1 MIYSEVKT
9 NFSLFK
15 TRIYL
20 AFCFII
26 FALGFIYLS
35 FNLLAGGGALA
46 ASMPSRSEIYI
57 QTSFLNSSV
66 DLHFTP
72 TEANSSAKKINSTRY
87 TVKTNNPTG
96 YLNYISSI
104 DEDTALKHH
113 DPTVSIKIMP
123 TNSNTLFNALT
134 ENTWGYCKNV
144 GGNSFC
150 YPVSS
155 LSHPTTYDDAVLS
168 HSSNGF
174 NIIDTYEIN
183 FGARVSSSLLPG
195 TYSKTILMTTVAKE
209 FTLES
214 EFLPGTEFNSIVTN
228 LDPTH
233 NVSTFKHSVT
243 PPQDLSRAKIVST
256 SGSDRPIYAWY
267 DSSDRTVY
275 WWSDA
280 DVTYVNGNAA
290 GMFADFN
297 HSVSD
302 MDLIDIRGMNT
313 SRVVNMN
320 RFFYDGSTIVKNYNI
335 DDIDTSKVTD
345 FTEMFASA
353 RSGNTPTKSP
363 LDFSKINTVNAITLS
378 GMFRG
383 SSFSSIDVSHFD
395 TKNVRDL
402 RDMFNLAELGTSHID
417 LRNWDVSR
425 VDSTSGMFRDARI
438 GRVDIGGW
446 NSHSLHDTSNMFRNA
461 NISSGLNMVG
471 FDTSNVVD
479 MSGMFSFS
487 NIPNLDLAYLDTSNA
502 KSMRSMFEGGRY
514 YSSLDL
520 ARFDTRKVEDFSSMF
535 RGINIDSR
543 TLDVSSFD
551 TSNATSF
558 RFMFDGTNLTGNLDL
573 SNFNT
578 SKVIDMSNMF
588 SSSASLV
595 NVNLS
600 SFDTR
605 SVIDMHGMFYRARMQ
620 VIDIRNFNTANVRN
634 MQDMFRESGAVTIK
648 ASNLFN
654 TDSVTSSERM
664 FMGVTYLVGE
674 NGTGYNTTHPDDKT
688 YARRDTVG
696 QPGYFTF

>member
-1 MIYSEVKT
+1 MIDSEVKT

-20 AFCFII
+20 VFCFII

-35 FNLLAGGGALA
+35 FNLLAGGALA

-113 DPTVSIKIMP
+113 DPTVSTKIMP

-150 YPVSS
+150 YPVYS

-256 SGSDRPIYAWY
+256 SGSDRPIYTWF

-280 DVTYVNGNAA
+280 DVAYVNGYAA

-313 SRVVNMN
+313 SRVVYMN
-320 RFFYDGSTIVKNYNI
+320 RFFYDGFTSVKNYNI

-353 RSGNTPTKSP
+353 RPGNTPKTP
-363 LDFSKINTVNAITLS
+363 VDFSKINTVNAIDLS
-378 GMFRG
+378 GMFSN
-383 SSFSSIDVSHFD
+383 SSFPSIDVSHFD
-395 TKNVRDL
+395 TKNVVYL
-402 RDMFNLAELGTSHID
+402 REMFKGVELSTSHID

-425 VDSTSGMFRDARI
+425 VSSTSGMFDNARI
-438 GRVDIGGW
+438 GRVNIIGW
-446 NSHSLHDTSNMFRNA
+446 NSHNLVDVSNMFRNA
-461 NISSGLNMVG
+461 NISSDLNMNG
-471 FDTSNVVD
+471 FDTANVVD

-487 NIPNLDLAYLDTSNA
+487 NIPYLDLTSLNTSNV
-502 KSMRSMFEGGRY
+502 KSMSSMFEGGRFY
-514 YSSLDL
+514 PSLNL
-520 ARFDTRKVEDFSSMF
+520 SMLDTRKVEDFNSMF
-535 RGINIDSR
+535 RGVIIGNQ
-543 TLDVSSFD
+543 TLDVSNFD

-558 RFMFDGTNLTGNLDL
+558 GFMFDGTNLTGNLDL

-578 SKVIDMSNMF
+578 SNVIDMSNMF
-588 SSSASLV
+588 SSSVFLASA
-595 NVNLS
+595 NLS

-605 SVIDMHGMFYRARMQ
+605 SVIDMHGMFYRTVGMP
-620 VIDIRNFNTANVRN
+620 VIDIRNFNTSHVQN
-634 MQDMFRESGAVTIK
+634 MQDMFRESGVVTIK
-648 ASNLFN
+648 TSNLFN

-664 FMGVTYLVGE
+664 FMGATYLVGE
-674 NGTGYNTTHPDDKT
+674 NGTGYNTTHPDDRT
-688 YARRDTVG
+688 YARRDIVG

>member
-1 MIYSEVKT
+1 MFY
-9 NFSLFK
+9 
-15 TRIYL
+15 Y
-20 AFCFII
+20 FCF
-26 FALGFIYLS
+26 GFYVSILQS
-35 FNLLAGGGALA
+35 SRGGGALA
-46 ASMPSRSEIYI
+46 VSMPSRSEIYV
-57 QTSFLNSSV
+57 QTSFSNSSV

-113 DPTVSIKIMP
+113 DPTVSLKIMP

-144 GGNSFC
+144 SGNSFC
-150 YPVSS
+150 YPVSP
-155 LSHPTTYDDAVLS
+155 LSHPTIYDDTVLS

-214 EFLPGTEFNSIVTN
+214 EFLPGTEFNNIVTN
-228 LDPTH
+228 LDSTH
-233 NVSTFKHSVT
+233 NVSTFKRSVT

-256 SGSDRPIYAWY
+256 SGSARPIYAWF

-297 HSVSD
+297 QSVSD

-313 SRVVNMN
+313 SRVYNMN

-335 DDIDTSKVTD
+335 DGIDTSKVTD

-353 RSGNTPTKSP
+353 RPGNTSKSSV
-363 LDFSKINTVNAITLS
+363 DFSKINTVNAITLS
-378 GMFRG
+378 GMFRN
-383 SSFSSIDVSHFD
+383 SSFSSIDVSSFD
-395 TKNVRDL
+395 TRNVTDISH
-402 RDMFNLAELGTSHID
+402 MFQDVVLPLSDID
-417 LRNWDVSR
+417 LRRWDVSR
-425 VDSTSGMFRDARI
+425 VTSARGI
-438 GRVDIGGW
+438 FDGSRIKYINIAGW
-446 NSHSLHDTSNMFRNA
+446 NSYSLTDTSDMFRRA
-461 NISSGLNMVG
+461 EILSGLNMDG
-471 FDTSNVVD
+471 FFTSNVVD
-479 MSGMFSFS
+479 MYQMFSFS
-487 NIPNLDLAYLDTSNA
+487 TIHGLDLTQLNTSNV
-502 KSMRSMFEGGRY
+502 KIMRSMFEGARGIP
-514 YSSLDL
+514 SLNL
-520 ARFDTRKVEDFSSMF
+520 SLFDTRKVEDFSSMF
-535 RGINIDSR
+535 RGVVVDNN
-543 TLDVSSFD
+543 TLDVSHFD

-558 RFMFDGTNLTGNLDL
+558 GFMFDGTNLTGNLDL

-578 SKVIDMSNMF
+578 SKAIDMSNMF
-588 SSSASLV
+588 SSSVLLT

-605 SVIDMHGMFYRARMQ
+605 SVIDMHGMFYRTVGMP
-620 VIDIRNFNTANVRN
+620 VIDIRNFNTSHVQN
-634 MQDMFRESGAVTIK
+634 MQDMFRESGVVTIK

-654 TDSVTSSERM
+654 TDSVTSSDRM
-664 FMGVTYLVGE
+664 FMGATHLIGE
-674 NGTGYNTTHPDDKT
+674 NGTAYNATHPDDKT
-688 YARRDTVG
+688 YARRDVVG

>member
-1 MIYSEVKT
+1 MC
-9 NFSLFK
+9 
-15 TRIYL
+15 
-20 AFCFII
+20 FCNDHLVFCMLMLE
-26 FALGFIYLS
+26 FRGS
-35 FNLLAGGGALA
+35 VLA
-46 ASMPSRSEIYI
+46 ASKPSRSEIYI
-57 QTSFLNSSV
+57 QTSFSDNSV
-66 DLHFTP
+66 DFHFTP
-72 TEANSSAKKINSTRY
+72 AEAYSSAKKIKSTQY

-96 YLNYISSI
+96 YLNYISSV

-113 DPTVSIKIMP
+113 DPTVSSKIMS
-123 TNSNTLFNALT
+123 TSSSTQFNSLT
-134 ENTWGYCKNV
+134 ENTWGFCNRV
-144 GGNSFC
+144 GGNNLC
-150 YPVSS
+150 YPISP
-155 LSHPTTYDDAVLS
+155 LSHPTTYDGVMLG
-168 HSSNGF
+168 HFGPGF
-174 NIIDTYEIN
+174 DVTDIYKID
-183 FGARVSSSLLPG
+183 FGVRVSSSLLPG

-233 NVSTFKHSVT
+233 NVSAFKHSVT

-256 SGSDRPIYAWY
+256 SGSDRPIYAWF
-267 DSSDRTVY
+267 DSGDRTVY

-297 HSVSD
+297 QSVSD

-335 DDIDTSKVTD
+335 DGIDTSKVTD
-345 FTEMFASA
+345 FKEMFASA
-353 RSGNTPTKSP
+353 RRGNTPKSP

-378 GMFRG
+378 GMFYN

-395 TKNVRDL
+395 TKNVRHL
-402 RDMFNLAELGTSHID
+402 SDMFKCAELNTSHID

-425 VDSTSGMFRDARI
+425 VDSTSGMFEDARI

-446 NSHSLHDTSNMFRNA
+446 GSHSLHDTSNMFRNA

-487 NIPNLDLAYLDTSNA
+487 NIPNLDLAYLNTSNT

-514 YSSLDL
+514 YPSLDL
-520 ARFDTRKVEDFSSMF
+520 ARFDTRRVEDFSSMF

-588 SSSASLV
+588 SSSASLT
-595 NVNLS
+595 NINLS
-600 SFDTR
+600 SFDTG
-605 SVIDMHGMFYRARMQ
+605 SVIDMHGMFYRARMP
-620 VIDIRNFNTANVRN
+620 VIDIRNFNTSHVQN
-634 MQDMFRESGAVTIK
+634 MQDMFRGSGVVTIK

-654 TDSVTSSERM
+654 TDSVISSERM
-664 FMGVTYLVGE
+664 FMGATYLVGE

-688 YARRDTVG
+688 YARRDAVG

>member
-1 MIYSEVKT
+1 M
-9 NFSLFK
+9 
-15 TRIYL
+15 
-20 AFCFII
+20 
-26 FALGFIYLS
+26 
-35 FNLLAGGGALA
+35 
-46 ASMPSRSEIYI
+46 
-57 QTSFLNSSV
+57 
-66 DLHFTP
+66 
-72 TEANSSAKKINSTRY
+72 
-87 TVKTNNPTG
+87 KTNNPTG
-96 YLNYISSI
+96 YLNYISSV

-113 DPTVSIKIMP
+113 DPTVSSKIMS
-123 TNSNTLFNALT
+123 TSSSTQFNSLT
-134 ENTWGYCKNV
+134 ENTWGFCKRV
-144 GGNSFC
+144 GGNNLC
-150 YPVSS
+150 YPIPP
-155 LSHPTTYDDAVLS
+155 LSHPTTYDGVML
-168 HSSNGF
+168 G
-174 NIIDTYEIN
+174 N
-183 FGARVSSSLLPG
+183 FGADFDVTDIYKIDFGVRVSSSLLSG
-195 TYSKTILMTTVAKE
+195 TYSKTVLMTTVAKE

-214 EFLPGTEFNSIVTN
+214 EFLPGNEFNSIVTN

-233 NVSTFKHSVT
+233 KVSAFKHSAT
-243 PPQDLSRAKIVST
+243 PPQELSRAKIVST
-256 SGSDRPIYAWY
+256 SGSDRPIYAWF
-267 DSSDRTVY
+267 DSGDRTVY

-297 HSVSD
+297 QSVSD

-345 FTEMFASA
+345 FMEMFASA
-353 RSGNTPTKSP
+353 RRGNTPKTP
-363 LDFSKINTVNAITLS
+363 VDFSKINTVNAITLF
-378 GMFRG
+378 GMFHN

-395 TKNVRDL
+395 TKNVVDL
-402 RDMFNLAELGTSHID
+402 RDMFRGVELSTGHID

-425 VDSTSGMFRDARI
+425 VDNTRGMFGDARI
-438 GRVDIGGW
+438 GSVDIGGW
-446 NSHSLHDTSNMFRNA
+446 NSHSLHDTSNMFNNA

-487 NIPNLDLAYLDTSNA
+487 NIPNLDLAYLNTSNV

-514 YSSLDL
+514 YPSLDL
-520 ARFDTRKVEDFSSMF
+520 ARFDTRRVEDFNSMF

-551 TSNATSF
+551 TSNATSLGL
-558 RFMFDGTNLTGNLDL
+558 MFDGTNLTGNLNL

-578 SKVIDMSNMF
+578 SKAIDMSNMF
-588 SSSASLV
+588 SSSVLLT

-605 SVIDMHGMFYRARMQ
+605 SVIDMHGMFYRTVGMP
-620 VIDIRNFNTANVRN
+620 VIDIRNFNTSHVQN
-634 MQDMFRESGAVTIK
+634 MQDMFRESGVVTIK
-648 ASNLFN
+648 TSNLFN

-664 FMGVTYLVGE
+664 FMGATYLVGE
-674 NGTGYNTTHPDDKT
+674 NGTGYNTTHPDDRT
-688 YARRDTVG
+688 YARRDIVG

>member
-1 MIYSEVKT
+1 
-9 NFSLFK
+9 
-15 TRIYL
+15 
-20 AFCFII
+20 
-26 FALGFIYLS
+26 
-35 FNLLAGGGALA
+35 
-46 ASMPSRSEIYI
+46 MPSRSEIYV
-57 QTSFLNSSV
+57 QTFFSNSSV

-144 GGNSFC
+144 SGNSFC

-155 LSHPTTYDDAVLS
+155 LSHPTIYDGAALS
-168 HSSNGF
+168 HSSTGF
-174 NIIDTYEIN
+174 NVTDVYEIN

-214 EFLPGTEFNSIVTN
+214 EFLPGTEFNNIVTN

-233 NVSTFKHSVT
+233 NVSTFKRSVT
-243 PPQDLSRAKIVST
+243 PPQDLSRTKIVST
-256 SGSDRPIYAWY
+256 SGSDRPIYAWF

-280 DVTYVNGNAA
+280 DVAYVNRYASR
-290 GMFADFN
+290 MFADFN

-313 SRVVNMN
+313 SRVVYMN
-320 RFFYDGSTIVKNYNI
+320 CFFCDGFTSVKNYNI
-335 DDIDTSKVTD
+335 DGIDTSKVTD

-353 RSGNTPTKSP
+353 RPGNTPKSP
-363 LDFSKINTVNAITLS
+363 VDFSKINTVNAVTLS
-378 GMFRG
+378 GMFRS

-395 TKNVRDL
+395 TKNVVDL
-402 RDMFNLAELGTSHID
+402 SDMFSGVELSASHID

-425 VDSTSGMFRDARI
+425 VDSTRGMFRHARI
-438 GRVDIGGW
+438 GSVDIGWW
-446 NSHSLHDTSNMFRNA
+446 NSHSLHDTSYMFRNA
-461 NISSGLNMVG
+461 NILAGLNMIG

-487 NIPNLDLAYLDTSNA
+487 NIPNLDLAYLKTSNV
-502 KSMRSMFEGGRY
+502 KNMRLMFEGGRFY
-514 YSSLDL
+514 PSLDL
-520 ARFDTRKVEDFSSMF
+520 ARFDTRKVEDFNSMF
-535 RGINIDSR
+535 RGINIYSR

-558 RFMFDGTNLTGNLDL
+558 GFMFDGTNLTGNLDL

-578 SKVIDMSNMF
+578 SKAIDMSNMF
-588 SSSASLV
+588 SSSVLLAS
-595 NVNLS
+595 VNLS

-605 SVIDMHGMFYRARMQ
+605 SVIDMHGMFYRTVGMS
-620 VIDIRNFNTANVRN
+620 VIDIRNFNTANVGN
-634 MQDMFRESGAVTIK
+634 MQDMFRESGVVTIK

-654 TDSVTSSERM
+654 TD
-664 FMGVTYLVGE
+664 L
-674 NGTGYNTTHPDDKT
+674 
-688 YARRDTVG
+688 
-696 QPGYFTF
+696 

>member
-1 MIYSEVKT
+1 MIGSEVKT

-15 TRIYL
+15 TRMYL
-20 AFCFII
+20 VFCFII

-57 QTSFLNSSV
+57 QTSFSNSSV
-66 DLHFTP
+66 DLHFTS

-134 ENTWGYCKNV
+134 ENTWGYCKNIS
-144 GGNSFC
+144 GNSFC

-155 LSHPTTYDDAVLS
+155 LSHPTIYDGAALS
-168 HSSNGF
+168 HSSTGF
-174 NIIDTYEIN
+174 NVTDVYEIN

-214 EFLPGTEFNSIVTN
+214 EFLSGTEFNNIVTN

-256 SGSDRPIYAWY
+256 SGSDRPIYAWF

-280 DVTYVNGNAA
+280 DATYVNGNAA

-313 SRVVNMN
+313 SRVDNMN
-320 RFFYDGSTIVKNYNI
+320 RFFYDGFTSVKNYNI
-335 DDIDTSKVTD
+335 DGIDTSKVTD

-353 RSGNTPTKSP
+353 RPGNTPKTP
-363 LDFSKINTVNAITLS
+363 VDFSKINTVNAIDLS
-378 GMFRG
+378 RMFCN
-383 SSFSSIDVSHFD
+383 SSFSSIDVRHFD
-395 TKNVRDL
+395 TKNVVHL
-402 RDMFNLAELGTSHID
+402 REMFKGVELSAGYID

-425 VDSTSGMFRDARI
+425 VSSTSGMFDNARI
-438 GRVDIGGW
+438 GRVNIIGW
-446 NSHSLHDTSNMFRNA
+446 NSHNLVDVSNMFRNA
-461 NISSGLNMVG
+461 NISSDLNMNG
-471 FDTSNVVD
+471 FDTTNVVD

-487 NIPNLDLAYLDTSNA
+487 NIPYLDLTPLNTSNV
-502 KSMRSMFEGGRY
+502 KSMSSMFEGGRFY
-514 YSSLDL
+514 PSLNL
-520 ARFDTRKVEDFSSMF
+520 SMFDTRKVEDFNSMF
-535 RGINIDSR
+535 RGVVVDNN
-543 TLDVSSFD
+543 TLDVSHFD

-558 RFMFDGTNLTGNLDL
+558 GFMFDGTNLTGNLDL

-578 SKVIDMSNMF
+578 SKAIDMSNMF
-588 SSSASLV
+588 SSSVLLTSI
-595 NVNLS
+595 NLS

-605 SVIDMHGMFYRARMQ
+605 SVIDMHGMFYRTVGMPD
-620 VIDIRNFNTANVRN
+620 IDIRNFNTANVRN
-634 MQDMFRESGAVTIK
+634 MQDMFRETGAVTIK
-648 ASNLFN
+648 TFNLFN

-664 FMGVTYLVGE
+664 FMGATYLVGE

>member
-1 MIYSEVKT
+1 MLWVLYIYPS
-9 NFSLFK
+9 
-15 TRIYL
+15 
-20 AFCFII
+20 I
-26 FALGFIYLS
+26 FLR
-35 FNLLAGGGALA
+35 GGGALA

-57 QTSFLNSSV
+57 QTSFSNSSV

-144 GGNSFC
+144 SGNSFC

-155 LSHPTTYDDAVLS
+155 LSHPTIYDGAALS
-168 HSSNGF
+168 HSSTGF
-174 NIIDTYEIN
+174 NVTDVYEIN

-214 EFLPGTEFNSIVTN
+214 EFLPGTEFNNIVTN

-233 NVSTFKHSVT
+233 NVSTFKRSVT

-256 SGSDRPIYAWY
+256 SGSDRPIYAWF
-267 DSSDRTVY
+267 DSGDRTVY

-297 HSVSD
+297 QSVSD

-313 SRVVNMN
+313 SRVYNMN

-335 DDIDTSKVTD
+335 DGIDTSKVTD

-353 RSGNTPTKSP
+353 RPGNTSKSP
-363 LDFSKINTVNAITLS
+363 VDFSKINTVNAITLS
-378 GMFRG
+378 GMFRN
-383 SSFSSIDVSHFD
+383 SSFSSIDVSSFD

-402 RDMFNLAELGTSHID
+402 SDMFKGTELNTSHID
-417 LRNWDVSR
+417 LRNWDFSR
-425 VDSTSGMFRDARI
+425 VYNTRGMFEDARI
-438 GRVDIGGW
+438 GSVDIGGW
-446 NSHSLHDTSNMFRNA
+446 NSYSLHDASNMFRNA
-461 NISSGLNMVG
+461 NITSGLNIVS
-471 FDTSNVVD
+471 FDTANVID

-487 NIPNLDLAYLDTSNA
+487 NIPNLDLAYLKTSNV
-502 KSMRSMFEGGRY
+502 KNMRSMFEGGRFY
-514 YSSLDL
+514 PSLDL

-578 SKVIDMSNMF
+578 SKAIDMSNMF
-588 SSSASLV
+588 SSSVLLTSI
-595 NVNLS
+595 NLS

-605 SVIDMHGMFYRARMQ
+605 SVIDMHGMFYRTVGMPD
-620 VIDIRNFNTANVRN
+620 IDIRNFNTANVRN
-634 MQDMFRESGAVTIK
+634 MQDMFRETGAVTIK
-648 ASNLFN
+648 TSNLFN

-664 FMGVTYLVGE
+664 FMGATYLVGE
-674 NGTGYNTTHPDDKT
+674 NGTGYNTTHPDDRT
-688 YARRDTVG
+688 YARRDIVG

>member
-1 MIYSEVKT
+1 
-9 NFSLFK
+9 
-15 TRIYL
+15 
-20 AFCFII
+20 
-26 FALGFIYLS
+26 
-35 FNLLAGGGALA
+35 
-46 ASMPSRSEIYI
+46 MPSRSEIYI
-57 QTSFLNSSV
+57 QTSFSNSSV

-72 TEANSSAKKINSTRY
+72 TEANSSAKKINSIRY

-123 TNSNTLFNALT
+123 TNSSTLFNALT
-134 ENTWGYCKNV
+134 ENTWGYCKSV
-144 GGNSFC
+144 GGNNLC

-155 LSHPTTYDDAVLS
+155 LSHPTIYDGAALS
-168 HSSNGF
+168 HSSTGF
-174 NIIDTYEIN
+174 NVTDVYEIN
-183 FGARVSSSLLPG
+183 FGARVSSNLLPG

-256 SGSDRPIYAWY
+256 SGSARPIYAWF
-267 DSSDRTVY
+267 DSGDRTVY

-297 HSVSD
+297 QSVSD

-313 SRVVNMN
+313 SRVYNMN

-335 DDIDTSKVTD
+335 DGIDTSKVTD

-353 RSGNTPTKSP
+353 RPGNTSKSP
-363 LDFSKINTVNAITLS
+363 VDFSKINTVNAITLS
-378 GMFRG
+378 GMFRN
-383 SSFSSIDVSHFD
+383 SSFSSIDVSSFD
-395 TKNVRDL
+395 TRNVTDISH
-402 RDMFNLAELGTSHID
+402 MFQDVVLPLSDID
-417 LRNWDVSR
+417 LRRWDVSR
-425 VDSTSGMFRDARI
+425 VVSARGI
-438 GRVDIGGW
+438 FDGSRIKYINIAGW
-446 NSHSLHDTSNMFRNA
+446 NSYSLTDTSDMFRRA
-461 NISSGLNMVG
+461 EILSGLNMDG
-471 FDTSNVVD
+471 FFTSNVVD
-479 MSGMFSFS
+479 MYQMFSFS
-487 NIPNLDLAYLDTSNA
+487 TIHGLDLTQLNTSNV
-502 KSMRSMFEGGRY
+502 KIMRSMFEGARGIP
-514 YSSLDL
+514 SLNL
-520 ARFDTRKVEDFSSMF
+520 SLFDTRKVEDFSSMF
-535 RGINIDSR
+535 RGVVVDNN
-543 TLDVSSFD
+543 TLDVSHFD

-558 RFMFDGTNLTGNLDL
+558 GLMFDGTNLAGNLDL

-588 SSSASLV
+588 SSSVLLT

-605 SVIDMHGMFYRARMQ
+605 SVIDMHGMFYRTVGMP
-620 VIDIRNFNTANVRN
+620 VIDIRNFDTSHVQN
-634 MQDMFRESGAVTIK
+634 MQDMFRESGVVTIK
-648 ASNLFN
+648 TSNLFN

-664 FMGVTYLVGE
+664 FMGATYLVGE
-674 NGTGYNTTHPDDKT
+674 NGTGYNTTHPDDRT
-688 YARRDTVG
+688 YARRDIIG

>member
-1 MIYSEVKT
+1 
-9 NFSLFK
+9 
-15 TRIYL
+15 
-20 AFCFII
+20 
-26 FALGFIYLS
+26 
-35 FNLLAGGGALA
+35 
-46 ASMPSRSEIYI
+46 MPSRSEIYI
-57 QTSFLNSSV
+57 QTSFSNSSV

-72 TEANSSAKKINSTRY
+72 TEANSSAKKINSTQY

-123 TNSNTLFNALT
+123 TNSSTLFNALT
-134 ENTWGYCKNV
+134 ENTWGYCKSV
-144 GGNSFC
+144 GGNNLC

-155 LSHPTTYDDAVLS
+155 LSHPTIYDGAALS
-168 HSSNGF
+168 HSSTGF
-174 NIIDTYEIN
+174 NVTDVYEIN
-183 FGARVSSSLLPG
+183 FGARVSSNLLPG

-256 SGSDRPIYAWY
+256 SGSDRPIYAWF
-267 DSSDRTVY
+267 DSGTRTVY

-297 HSVSD
+297 QSVSD

-345 FTEMFASA
+345 FMEMFASA
-353 RSGNTPTKSP
+353 RRGNTPKTP
-363 LDFSKINTVNAITLS
+363 VDFSKINTVNAITLF
-378 GMFRG
+378 GMFHN

-395 TKNVRDL
+395 TKNVVDL
-402 RDMFNLAELGTSHID
+402 RDMFRGVELSTGHID

-425 VDSTSGMFRDARI
+425 VDNTRGMFGDARI
-438 GRVDIGGW
+438 GSVDIGGW
-446 NSHSLHDTSNMFRNA
+446 NSHSLHDTSNMFNNA

-487 NIPNLDLAYLDTSNA
+487 NIPNLDLAYLNTSNV

-514 YSSLDL
+514 YPSLDL
-520 ARFDTRKVEDFSSMF
+520 ARFDTRRVEDFNSMF

-551 TSNATSF
+551 TSNATF
-558 RFMFDGTNLTGNLDL
+558 FGFMFDGTNLTGNLNL

-578 SKVIDMSNMF
+578 SKAIDMSNMF
-588 SSSASLV
+588 SSSVLLT

-605 SVIDMHGMFYRARMQ
+605 SVIDMHGMFYRTVGMP
-620 VIDIRNFNTANVRN
+620 VIDIRNFNTSHVQN
-634 MQDMFRESGAVTIK
+634 MQDMFRESGVVTIK
-648 ASNLFN
+648 TSNLFN

-664 FMGVTYLVGE
+664 FMGATYLVGE
-674 NGTGYNTTHPDDKT
+674 NGTGYNTTHPDDRT
-688 YARRDTVG
+688 YARRDIVG

>member
-1 MIYSEVKT
+1 MLWVLYIYPSI
-9 NFSLFK
+9 FS
-15 TRIYL
+15 R
-20 AFCFII
+20 
-26 FALGFIYLS
+26 
-35 FNLLAGGGALA
+35 GGGALA

-57 QTSFLNSSV
+57 QTSFSNSSV

-72 TEANSSAKKINSTRY
+72 TEANSSAKKINSTQY

-123 TNSNTLFNALT
+123 TNSSTLFNALT
-134 ENTWGYCKNV
+134 ENTWGYCKSV
-144 GGNSFC
+144 GGNNLC

-155 LSHPTTYDDAVLS
+155 LSHPTIYDGAALS
-168 HSSNGF
+168 HSSTGF
-174 NIIDTYEIN
+174 NVTDVYEIN
-183 FGARVSSSLLPG
+183 FGARVSSNLLPG
-195 TYSKTILMTTVAKE
+195 TYSKTILMSTVAKE

-256 SGSDRPIYAWY
+256 SGSDRPIYAWF
-267 DSSDRTVY
+267 DSGTRTVY

-297 HSVSD
+297 QSVSD

-345 FTEMFASA
+345 FMEMFASA
-353 RSGNTPTKSP
+353 RRGNTPKTP
-363 LDFSKINTVNAITLS
+363 VDFSKINTVNAITLF
-378 GMFRG
+378 GMFHN

-395 TKNVRDL
+395 TKNVVDL
-402 RDMFNLAELGTSHID
+402 RDMFRGVELSTGHID

-425 VDSTSGMFRDARI
+425 VDNTRGMFGDARI
-438 GRVDIGGW
+438 GSVDIGGW
-446 NSHSLHDTSNMFRNA
+446 NSHSLHDTSNMFNNA

-487 NIPNLDLAYLDTSNA
+487 NIPNLDLAYLNTSNV

-514 YSSLDL
+514 YPSLDL
-520 ARFDTRKVEDFSSMF
+520 ARFDTRRVEDFNSMF

-551 TSNATSF
+551 TSNATF
-558 RFMFDGTNLTGNLDL
+558 FGFMFDGTNLTGNLNL

-578 SKVIDMSNMF
+578 SKAIDMSNMF
-588 SSSASLV
+588 SSSVLLT

-600 SFDTR
+600 CFDTR
-605 SVIDMHGMFYRARMQ
+605 SVIDMHGMFYRTVGMP
-620 VIDIRNFNTANVRN
+620 VIDIRNFNTSHVQN
-634 MQDMFRESGAVTIK
+634 MQDMFRESGVVTIK
-648 ASNLFN
+648 TSNLFN

-664 FMGVTYLVGE
+664 FMGATYLVGE
-674 NGTGYNTTHPDDKT
+674 NGTGYNTTHPDDRT
-688 YARRDTVG
+688 YARRDIVG